1 MEQIKVGDILYGMWH
16 YSMHF
21 PVFFRVTKVTAKT
34 ATAERL
40 FSRCVRATDGGY
52 GQQGYEAPDMERGV
66 WSSGHVIRRRKWEP
80 GYETGSYAKYN
91 HYNLEKW
98 NGQPIWADH
107 MD

>member
-34 ATAERL
+34 ATAELL
-40 FSRCVRATDGGY
+40 FSKCVRATDDGY
-52 GQQGYEAPDMERGV
+52 GQQGYEVPDFTRCKGEKLGRIEDDYVVVG
-66 WSSGHVIRRRKWEP
+66 SKWD
-80 GYETGSYAKYN
+80 TILLK
-91 HYNLEKW
+91 KW
-98 NGQPIWADH
+98 DGQPVWADY

>member
-1 MEQIKVGDILYGMWH
+1 MKDKVNVGDILYGMWH

-40 FSRCVRATDGGY
+40 FSKCVRATDGGY
-52 GQQGYEAPDMERGV
+52 GQQGYEAPDIERGV
-66 WSSGHVIRRRKWEP
+66 WSDGHIIRNGKR
-80 GYETGSYAKYN
+80 GLETGSYAKYD
-91 HYNLEKW
+91 HYNLQKW
-98 NGQPIWADH
+98 DGQPIWADH